1 MEYRRFRRP
10 CYMILTVLYLAN
22 GAYIVLKRALIAL
35 IERFSE
41 TSAAVFAQNSSY
53 MELILFTVCA
63 ALFLC
68 CAALLSQGK
77 LRRTFLVLTAS
88 RIVAA
93 LHFFQNSLPVS
104 LGITLLSALLSITGY
119 LLLAYAHPG
128 ADIRAAG
135 WFSAVF
141 SGLYQLSSAFS
152 IFSAIML
159 NTGIFELWMLFFVRS
174 AQVSTILS
182 IIAAVTQALCFLF
195 LFFCAARSTT
205 VLPPAEPASPA
216 KGPELTTDEDAASK
230 NDEDGDPSS
239 TEHGSQN

>member
-63 ALFLC
+63 ALFFG

-93 LHFFQNSLPVS
+93 LHFFQNSLS
-104 LGITLLSALLSITGY
+104 
-119 LLLAYAHPG
+119 
-128 ADIRAAG
+128 
-135 WFSAVF
+135 
-141 SGLYQLSSAFS
+141 
-152 IFSAIML
+152 
-159 NTGIFELWMLFFVRS
+159 
-174 AQVSTILS
+174 QV
-182 IIAAVTQALCFLF
+182 
-195 LFFCAARSTT
+195 
-205 VLPPAEPASPA
+205 
-216 KGPELTTDEDAASK
+216 KWY
-230 NDEDGDPSS
+230 
-239 TEHGSQN
+239 

>member
-10 CYMILTVLYLAN
+10 CYMILTVLYLVNA
-22 GAYIVLKRALIAL
+22 AYIVLKRALIAL

-41 TSAAVFAQNSSY
+41 TSAAVFAENSSY

-63 ALFLC
+63 ALFFG
-68 CAALLSQGK
+68 CAALLSQGR
-77 LRRTFLVLTAS
+77 LRRAFLVLTAS

-104 LGITLLSALLSITGY
+104 LGITLLTALLSITGY

-205 VLPPAEPASPA
+205 VLPPAEPASLA
-216 KGPELTTDEDAASK
+216 KEPELTADEDAASK
-230 NDEDGDPSS
+230 KDEDGDPSS
-239 TEHGSQN
+239 REHGSQN